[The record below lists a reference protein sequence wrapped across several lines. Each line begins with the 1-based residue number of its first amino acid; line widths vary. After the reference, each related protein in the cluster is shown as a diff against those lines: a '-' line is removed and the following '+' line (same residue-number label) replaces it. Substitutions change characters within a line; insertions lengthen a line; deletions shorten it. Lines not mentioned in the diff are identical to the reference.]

1 MLVSA
6 VRRVWCSRRAAS
18 LVGCQKQRPVF
29 PCHLLRHHG
38 RTHHVLAFP
47 AIARSFTFDTAWLK
61 WRIQTGSSNYFLCVL
76 ESLKKKYCS
85 IHNMRNDSLYSSI
98 SCRYIQVM
106 YPFAWASTWQGLWK
120 SRAAGAI
127 VKNMERK
134 VLASIRASAKCRGRR
149 LLERASSNY
158 TSWYWMTNKGIGSG
172 WARTEALSG
181 ASLNAL
187 IHQIVLHSCFPGHQG
202 YRGVGRVPSAIDAP

>member
-1 MLVSA
+1 MPFTPA
-6 VRRVWCSRRAAS
+6 SRTD
-18 LVGCQKQRPVF
+18 P
-29 PCHLLRHHG
+29 PCTSISRDSPFIHLWYGVVEVTYTNWFFKLLFVCPRK
-38 RTHHVLAFP
+38 F
-47 AIARSFTFDTAWLK
+47 
-61 WRIQTGSSNYFLCVL
+61 
-76 ESLKKKYCS
+76 KKKYCS